1 MTSNPDVEKLRSD
14 PAYQLVNTLRFQEM
28 VPFVLCQIKKRGL
41 FSWLYF
47 TVNLVI
53 LALILISSIKGLA
66 EQTMTWKKV
75 MAHTVSG
82 IFAGS
87 ILIIPIHELLHGLAY
102 RILGA
107 RKIIFGADL
116 EQMIFFVTASCY
128 PVSGKQVHLLTM
140 TPFIIINLITIVAT
154 LYLFPGG
161 ILFSAFFLLSH
172 NIMCIG
178 DFAIS
183 GYVASFKGK
192 VYTFDEPEKKI
203 SYFYREVLGSE
214 L

>member
-1 MTSNPDVEKLRSD
+1 MTSNPDVKTLRSD
-14 PAYQLVNTLRFQEM
+14 PAYQLVNTLGFQEM
-28 VPFVLCQIKKRGL
+28 VPFVKTQIKKRGL

-47 TVNLVI
+47 TVNLAM
-53 LALILISSIKGLA
+53 LALILLISIKGLA
-66 EQTMTWKKV
+66 DQSMTWKKV
-75 MAHTVSG
+75 ILHTISG
-82 IFAGS
+82 IVAGS
-87 ILIIPIHELLHGLAY
+87 LLIIPIHELLHGLAY

-116 EQMIFFVTASCY
+116 EQLIFFVTANSY

-140 TPFIIINLITIVAT
+140 TPFMIINFVTIVAT
-154 LYLFPGG
+154 VYIFPDG

-183 GYVASFKGK
+183 GYVASIAGK
-192 VYTFDEPEKKI
+192 VYTFDEPESKI
-203 SYFYREVLGSE
+203 SYFYKQV
-214 L
+214 